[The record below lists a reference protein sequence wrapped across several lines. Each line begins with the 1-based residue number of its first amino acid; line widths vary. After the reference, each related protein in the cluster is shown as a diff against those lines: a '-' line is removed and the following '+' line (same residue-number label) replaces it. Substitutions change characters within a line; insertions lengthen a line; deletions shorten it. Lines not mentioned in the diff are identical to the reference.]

1 MRVMVIGSGGRE
13 HALVWK
19 LSQNSKIEKLYCVPG
34 NAGIS
39 SIAEC
44 VSEISVMDTLKLL
57 NFASS
62 KKIDFTV
69 VGPEAPLAKG
79 VTNAFQ
85 AQGLK
90 IFGPTQEAAMLESS
104 KIFAKS
110 FMSRFKIPT
119 AFSEAFDN
127 KDKALEFIKKTGLPV
142 VIKADGLA
150 AGKGVIICQNYPEAE
165 TALENLLE
173 KQIFGEA
180 SKQVLIEEF
189 LRGVEVSIFAVSD
202 GVHYQVLAPAQDHK
216 AIFDGDLG
224 PNTGGMGAYAPAR
237 IVDEELMQQIRTSII
252 EPTITGMA
260 LENRP
265 YRGLLYAGLILTE
278 NGPKVLEYNCRF
290 GDPETQVVLPLLKSD
305 LLELLIAASEGDLNK
320 YKIEKHD
327 LTAVCVIMAAGGYP
341 GKYEKG
347 QTILGLNRKFDENVY
362 IFHAGTKKSKDKIV
376 TDGGRVL
383 GVTAWAQD
391 VTDAIKT
398 AYTAVGKIAFNGAY
412 YRKDIGHK
420 ALI

>member
-19 LSQNSKIEKLYCVPG
+19 LLQNSKIEKIYCIPG
-34 NAGIS
+34 NAGIA

-44 VSEISVMDTLKLL
+44 VPEIAPTDISRLL
-57 NFASS
+57 NFATS

-69 VGPEAPLAKG
+69 VGPEAPLSQG
-79 VTNAFQ
+79 VTDAFQ
-85 AQGLK
+85 SQGLK
-90 IFGPTQEAAMLESS
+90 IFGPTKQAAMLESS
-104 KIFAKS
+104 KIFAKN
-110 FMSRFKIPT
+110 FMNRFNIPT
-119 AFSEAFDN
+119 AFSEAFEDKN
-127 KDKALEFIKKTGLPV
+127 KALDFIKKTGLPI

-150 AGKGVIICQNYPEAE
+150 AGKGVVICQSFQEAE
-165 TALENLLE
+165 ITLENMLE

-180 SKQVLIEEF
+180 GKQVLIEEF
-189 LRGVEVSIFAVSD
+189 LRGDEVSIFAVSD
-202 GVHYQVLAPAQDHK
+202 GAHYQILAPAQDHK
-216 AIFDGDLG
+216 AIFDGDQG
-224 PNTGGMGAYAPAR
+224 PNTGGMGAYAPAN
-237 IVDEELMQQIRTSII
+237 IIDEELMKTVQTSII
-252 EPTITGMA
+252 EPTIAGMA

-265 YRGLLYAGLILTE
+265 FRGLLYAGLILTK

-290 GDPETQVVLPLLKSD
+290 GDPEAQAVLPLLKSD
-305 LLELLIAASEGDLNK
+305 FLELLIAASEGNLQN
-320 YKIEKHD
+320 YQLEKHA
-327 LTAVCVIMAAGGYP
+327 LSAVCVIMAAGGYP

-347 QTILGLNRKFDENVY
+347 QTILGLNHQFDENVY
-362 IFHAGTKKSKDKIV
+362 IFHAGTKKTKDKIV

-383 GVTAWAQD
+383 GVTAWASD
-391 VTDAIKT
+391 LADAIKN

>member
-13 HALVWK
+13 HALIWK
-19 LSQNSKIEKLYCVPG
+19 LKQNSKIEKIYSVPG
-34 NAGIS
+34 NAGIA

-44 VSEISVMDTLKLL
+44 VPDISVTDTTKLL
-57 NFASS
+57 HFASS
-62 KKIDFTV
+62 KKIDFTI
-69 VGPEAPLAKG
+69 VGPEAPLSQG

-110 FMSRFKIPT
+110 FMNRFKIPT
-119 AFSEAFDN
+119 ALSEAFDDKN
-127 KDKALEFIKKTGLPV
+127 KALDFIKKTGLPI

-150 AGKGVIICQNYPEAE
+150 AGKGVVICQSFPEAE
-165 TALENLLE
+165 IALENMLE
-173 KQIFGEA
+173 KNIFGDA
-180 SKQVLIEEF
+180 GKQVLIEEF
-189 LRGVEVSIFAVSD
+189 LRGEEVSIFAVSD
-202 GVHYQVLAPAQDHK
+202 GVNYQILAPAQDHK
-216 AIFDGDLG
+216 AIFDGDQG
-224 PNTGGMGAYAPAR
+224 PNTGGMGAYSPAR
-237 IVDEELMQQIRTSII
+237 IVDEELMQQIQKAVI

-265 YRGLLYAGLILTE
+265 YRGLLYAGLILTK

-290 GDPETQVVLPLLKSD
+290 GDPETQAVLPLLKSD
-305 LLELLIAASEGDLNK
+305 LLELLIAASEGNLKN
-320 YKIEKHD
+320 YHLEKHEMA
-327 LTAVCVIMAAGGYP
+327 AVCVIMTAGGYP

-347 QTILGLNRKFDENVY
+347 QTILGLDREFDENIY
-362 IFHAGTKKSKDKIV
+362 IFHAGTKKVKEKIV

-383 GVTAWAQD
+383 GVTAWAPD
-391 VTDAIKT
+391 VADAIKS

>member
-19 LSQNSKIEKLYCVPG
+19 LLQNSKIEKIYCVPG
-34 NAGIS
+34 NAGIA

-44 VSEISVMDTLKLL
+44 VPEISATDTSKLL

-69 VGPEAPLAKG
+69 VGPEVPLSQG
-79 VTNAFQ
+79 VTDAFQ

-104 KIFAKS
+104 KIFAKN
-110 FMSRFKIPT
+110 FMNRFKIPT
-119 AFSEAFDN
+119 AFSEAFE
-127 KDKALEFIKKTGLPV
+127 DKNSALDFIKKAGLPI

-150 AGKGVIICQNYPEAE
+150 AGKGVVICQNFPEAE
-165 TALENLLE
+165 TTLENMLD

-180 SKQVLIEEF
+180 GKQVLIEEF
-189 LRGVEVSIFAVSD
+189 LRGEEVSIFAVSD
-202 GVHYQVLAPAQDHK
+202 GVHYQILAPAQDHK
-216 AIFDGDLG
+216 AIFDGDQG
-224 PNTGGMGAYAPAR
+224 PNTGGMGAYAPAH
-237 IVDEELMQQIRTSII
+237 IIDEKLMQEIQTTII

-265 YRGLLYAGLILTE
+265 YRGLLYAGLILTK

-290 GDPETQVVLPLLKSD
+290 GDPETQAVLPLLKSD
-305 LLELLIAASEGDLNK
+305 LLDLLIAASEGNLQN
-320 YKIEKHD
+320 YQLEKHD
-327 LTAVCVIMAAGGYP
+327 LAAVCVIMAAGGYP

-362 IFHAGTKKSKDKIV
+362 IFHAGTKKVKDKIV

-383 GVTAWAQD
+383 GVTAWASD
-391 VTDAIKT
+391 VADAIKT

-412 YRKDIGHK
+412 YRKDIAHK